1 MKNGTAAEH
10 YDGATMVVDETEQLS
25 IPASYLP
32 GTPKAAVRSV
42 PLGTI
47 FFLFL

>member
-1 MKNGTAAEH
+1 
-10 YDGATMVVDETEQLS
+10 MVVDGTELLS

-42 PLGTI
+42 PLGTT
-47 FFLFL
+47 FLFFSLSRLFNYHEET